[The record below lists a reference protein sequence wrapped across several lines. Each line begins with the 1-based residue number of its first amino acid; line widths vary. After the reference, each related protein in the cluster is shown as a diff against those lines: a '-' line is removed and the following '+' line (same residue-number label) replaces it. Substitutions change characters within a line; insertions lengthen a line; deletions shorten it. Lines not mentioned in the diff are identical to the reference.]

1 MKKFFNLLILFLSQS
16 YFITS
21 LDGHMVNSP
30 ELKEVRS
37 NFTAIRLMSAM
48 DVEALNII
56 NQWKEKKKYL
66 NAEQYRVAQRVSA
79 VSYDRLKVNLIS
91 YPSRQCL

>member
-1 MKKFFNLLILFLSQS
+1 MMNIPEMKEI
-16 YFITS
+16 
-21 LDGHMVNSP
+21 
-30 ELKEVRS
+30 RS
-37 NFTAIRLMSAM
+37 NFTAIRLMSSM

-79 VSYDRLKVNLIS
+79 VAYDRIKVYFCKS
-91 YPSRQCL
+91 CS